1 MANKNLKGIPKYIYP
16 LTAAL
21 LYAVIFWIFHRFLG
35 AGLYILAIFPIA
47 ITSWFY
53 GVRAGLLIIFLFVLL
68 NLIMIFTFGVEEN
81 HISEFFDLIPGLL
94 TIIIITIGFGWARK
108 LNLRIKQELSER
120 EKYQQALEV
129 SEKKFRTQ
137 FENLSEGIAID
148 HLIYENG
155 YPVDWIITDVNPAYE
170 KIMKI
175 SKGEVIGKHATDL
188 YGSKASIQ
196 SFLDAY
202 DQVLQSGERITNI
215 HHHLIPDRNIVVSAS
230 RLGENQVAVTFTDIT
245 EQEAAKQ
252 SEIKQREY
260 LLTMSK
266 ITSALNETMQMDE
279 VLNII
284 LENLEQFVSY
294 DAADVTLFQETRL
307 KIARH
312 VGYDKMG
319 LQEFADHF
327 EIDISEMPTGKW
339 ILDNQEPLIIG
350 DTSKSDIWNIFPEVE
365 WIKSYMGLPIL
376 AKGKMV
382 GIINFLGANQGFYEN
397 FSYESLIPFS
407 EQAAIAIENARTF
420 EEIQK
425 RSSRLAIINKIAF
438 QMNQPAKVEDIQQMA
453 VDSLAE
459 ALNLYQV
466 GLAMINPDK
475 KAMTIVADHPGPGN
489 HSVKGSFIPLENNT
503 SMDYILENKKSF
515 FSSNAQQDPMLYAVN
530 EFMIGQHI
538 NSILL
543 IPLIVSGEVIGTI
556 GCDIINESRSLTP
569 EEIDLAE
576 ILTNL
581 IAGRMELERLI
592 ASEKKQSSE
601 LAMLYE
607 TSLAIT
613 KPYEISK
620 LHNQIIENAT
630 WLLDGSAG
638 ILYLKSDEED
648 VFECK
653 VNFNNQYDP
662 IGAKIRPGE
671 GAAGLVAQTS
681 QPLIVEDYSN
691 WEHKSPQYSK
701 IKDKFSLLTI
711 PVIYQSNTLGMIQIL
726 RDMDKPVFTQ
736 NDASLLSLFSNQV
749 AITLENSRL
758 LNELQ
763 ELAIH
768 DPLTGV
774 LNRRGFSEIAE
785 REINVANRFDHEL
798 SIMFLDLDRFKE
810 INDTHGHAV
819 GDQILVGLATR
830 CKNILRSV
838 DVICR
843 YGGEEFVI
851 LLLESDLQA
860 AMEIARRINNV
871 VKLYPFHT
879 DAGPINVSVSVGVA
893 EYENHMNTIDVL
905 INNADMAL
913 YKAKS
918 SGRDRVEAYIAS
930 DYQSNN
936 KDFIGPHC

>member
-1 MANKNLKGIPKYIYP
+1 MTNKSFKGIPKFIYP
-16 LTAAL
+16 LIAAL
-21 LYAVIFWIFHRFLG
+21 LYAIIFAVFHRYLG

-47 ITSWFY
+47 ITSWLY
-53 GVRAGLLIIFLFVLL
+53 GIRVGLLAILLFIII
-68 NLIMIFTFGVEEN
+68 NLIMIFGFNVEEN
-81 HISEFFDLIPGLL
+81 HIKEFFSILPGLL
-94 TIIIITIGFGWARK
+94 SIIIISIGFGWARE
-108 LNLRIKQELSER
+108 LNLKIKHELSER
-120 EKYQQALEV
+120 EKYQKALTKN
-129 SEKKFRTQ
+129 EKKFHAQ

-148 HLIYENG
+148 QIIYENG
-155 YPVDWIITDVNPAYE
+155 IPIDWIITDVNPAYE
-170 KIMKI
+170 RIMKVTRE
-175 SKGEVIGKHATDL
+175 EVIGKFGSDL
-188 YGSKASIQ
+188 YGSKRKIQ
-196 SFLDAY
+196 PFLDAY
-202 DQVLQSGERITNI
+202 HHVLTSDERLTSMR
-215 HHHLIPDRNIVVSAS
+215 HPLILDRNIIVSAVS
-230 RLGENQVAVTFTDIT
+230 LGENQVAVTFTDIT
-245 EQEAAKQ
+245 EQEVAKQ
-252 SEIKQREY
+252 SEIKQREF

-266 ITSALNETMQMDE
+266 ITSALNETIHLDE

-294 DAADVTLFQETRL
+294 DAADVTLFEGTRL
-307 KIARH
+307 KMVRH
-312 VGYDKMG
+312 VGYERLG
-319 LQEFADHF
+319 LKEFADNF
-327 EIDISEMPTGKW
+327 DVEVNDMPTGRW
-339 ILDNQEPLIIG
+339 MLENQKPLIIG
-350 DTSKSDIWNIFPEVE
+350 DTSISEIWTVFPEVE
-365 WIKSYMGLPIL
+365 WIKSYMGLPII

-382 GIINFLGANQGFYEN
+382 GVINFLSSKHGFYEN
-397 FSYESLIPFS
+397 FSYEPLIPFA

-438 QMNQPAKVEDIQQMA
+438 QMNQPAKLDDIQQMA

-475 KAMTIVADHPGPGN
+475 KTMTIVADHPGPGN
-489 HSVKGSFIPLENNT
+489 HSVKGSFIPLENNP

-515 FSSNAQQDPMLYAVN
+515 FSSNAQQDPMLSAVN
-530 EFMIGQHI
+530 NYMIEQHI

-556 GCDIINESRSLTP
+556 GCDIINENRFLTP

-581 IAGRMELERLI
+581 IAGRIELERLI
-592 ASEKKQSSE
+592 ASEKKQASE

-620 LHNQIIENAT
+620 LHYQIIENAT

-648 VFECK
+648 VYECK

-662 IGAKIRPGE
+662 IGTKIRPGE
-671 GAAGLVAQTS
+671 GAAGMVAQTS
-681 QPLIVEDYSN
+681 QSLIVEDYST
-691 WEHKSPQYSK
+691 WKHKSPQYSK
-701 IKDKFSLLTI
+701 IKDKFSLLTV
-711 PVIYQSNTLGMIQIL
+711 PVIYQSITLGIIQIL
-726 RDMDKPVFTQ
+726 RDTDKPVFDQ
-736 NDASLLSLFSNQV
+736 NDANLLSLFSNQV

-768 DPLTGV
+768 DPLTGL
-774 LNRRGFSEIAE
+774 LNRRGFKEIAE
-785 REINVANRFDHEL
+785 REIDVANRFSHNL
-798 SIMFLDLDRFKE
+798 SLLFLDLDHFKQ
-810 INDTHGHAV
+810 INDNHGHAI

-830 CKNILRSV
+830 CKNILRTV

-843 YGGEEFVI
+843 YGGEEFII
-851 LLLESDLQA
+851 LLMESNLQA
-860 AMEIARRINNV
+860 AIEVGKRINNV
-871 VKLYPFHT
+871 VRLYPFHT
-879 DAGPINVSVSVGVA
+879 DAGPINLTISIGVA
-893 EYENHMNTIDVL
+893 EYENHMNNIGVL

-930 DYQSNN
+930 EFPSDN
-936 KDFIGPHC
+936 